1 MHTKNEG
8 FCISTPTTDRGVTNT
23 YIQLFDLDISSQ
35 TLVLM
40 SEVIIDWFQV
50 TIFPKK
56 GHKFLTQNLVND
68 DYVTNDRIIP
78 TLFYELFG
86 IYGNDII
93 REEKGFNGYD
103 IRYSYKGIDIMTNSQ
118 RSDMGINIL
127 LKGCGCRDFED
138 LNIGW
143 NTLFDKLMQ
152 FDINFNRIDIAIDTF
167 DKRYFNIE
175 LLKRYIKGGLCISKF
190 KKSLNLCSRILKN
203 GEISS
208 NTLQF
213 GSKASDIEITFYDK
227 YLEREN
233 AGKEISKEIDFWVR
247 TEIRFRHEKA
257 EDIFKL
263 IYNQENYMGTIK
275 SILYN
280 YIDFKTPYSNDSNI
294 SRRETVKWWSYFLE
308 DCSKLKLSS
317 RSSERR
323 ITKIHNWLLNM
334 TSKSNF
340 MVYLSELH
348 TTNLDNISIDLMYEL
363 ILKGSENIK
372 DKDLQIINDYRI
384 SKKMQPL
391 TKSDIYEYVEKI
403 KENILI

>member
-1 MHTKNEG
+1 MHTKNED

-23 YIQLFDLDISSQ
+23 YTQSFCFDISSE

-56 GHKFLTQNLVND
+56 DHKFLTQELVNS

-93 REEKGFNGYD
+93 KEDKGFNGYD
-103 IRYSYKGIDIMTNSQ
+103 VRYSYKGIDIMTNSQ
-118 RSDMGINIL
+118 REDMGINIL

-152 FDINFNRIDIAIDTF
+152 FEINFNRIDIAIDTF

-190 KKSLNLCSRILKN
+190 KKSLNLCSRVLKN
-203 GEISS
+203 GEINS

-233 AGKEISKEIDFWVR
+233 AGKEINKEVDFWVR

-263 IYNQENYMGTIK
+263 IYNQENYMGTIRQ
-275 SILYN
+275 ILYN
-280 YIDFKTPYSNDSNI
+280 YIDFKTPYSSDSNI

-308 DCSKLKLSS
+308 DCTKLKLSS

-323 ITKIHNWLLNM
+323 ITKIHDWLLNI

-340 MVYLSELH
+340 MVYLSQLN
-348 TTNLDNISIDLMYEL
+348 TTNIDKISIDLMYEL

-384 SKKMQPL
+384 SQKMQPL
-391 TKSDIYEYVEKI
+391 TKSDIHEYVENI
-403 KENILI
+403 KNNILI

>member
-1 MHTKNEG
+1 MHTKNED
-8 FCISTPTTDRGVTNT
+8 FCISTPSTDRGVTNT
-23 YIQLFDLDISSQ
+23 YTQQFNLDISSQ

-56 GHKFLTQNLVND
+56 DHKFFTQTLVYNN
-68 DYVTNDRIIP
+68 YITNERIIP

-86 IYGNDII
+86 VYGNDII

-103 IRYSYKGIDIMTNSQ
+103 VRYSYKGIDIMINSQ
-118 RSDMGINIL
+118 REDMGINIL

-143 NTLFDKLMQ
+143 NVLFDKLTQ

-175 LLKRYIKGGLCISKF
+175 LLKKYVKGGLCISKF

-263 IYNQENYMGTIK
+263 IHNQEDYMGTIK

-280 YIDFKTPYSNDSNI
+280 YIDFKKPYSNDTNI
-294 SRRETVKWWSYFLE
+294 SRRETVKWWSFFLE
-308 DCSKLKLSS
+308 NCSKLKLSS

-323 ITKIHNWLLNM
+323 ITKIHNWLLQT

-340 MVYLSELH
+340 MVYLAELS
-348 TTNLDNISIDLMYEL
+348 TTNLDYISIDLMYEM
-363 ILKGSENIK
+363 ITHGFENIK

-391 TKSDIYEYVEKI
+391 TKSDIYDYVETI
-403 KENILI
+403 KNNILI